1 MEIISKSKSSEKH
14 FCIFDEIYSGTNPYE
29 AMASAYSYLDYLS
42 KYDNVSFLI
51 TTHYIDLCKKI
62 DNSDINIKN
71 MHMQITDENE
81 VFEYDYILNQGISEV
96 KGGVKVLKDLGYPS
110 DMINNTDDY
119 LSKNLG
125 C

>member
-1 MEIISKSKSSEKH
+1 
-14 FCIFDEIYSGTNPYE
+14 
-29 AMASAYSYLDYLS
+29 
-42 KYDNVSFLI
+42 
-51 TTHYIDLCKKI
+51 
-62 DNSDINIKN
+62 
-71 MHMQITDENE
+71 MQITDENE